1 MPLSSGINTR
11 LNENLLAHIDC
22 CVGHDS
28 STASTTTTTGY
39 AKLIVWASTLGA
51 INCGTAAT
59 VVEAEEKSRFV
70 DHLTVSS
77 RLLGI
82 TKPADS
88 AHGGSLL
95 EDREDARQSRQRHKD
110 EEEEAGSNDS
120 ETFLQG
126 LRDVV
131 AGFLWWDSALEV
143 QAREIWDHVRRSRRG
158 ESRESDMFDG

>member
-11 LNENLLAHIDC
+11 LNDTLLAQLDC
-22 CVGHDS
+22 CVGHDGW
-28 STASTTTTTGY
+28 TASPTTSTEY

-51 INCGTAAT
+51 INCGAGTT
-59 VVEAEEKSRFV
+59 VVEAEQKSRFIG
-70 DHLTVSS
+70 HLAASS
-77 RLLGI
+77 GLLGI
-82 TKPADS
+82 GRPADS
-88 AHGGSLL
+88 ALGGSLL
-95 EDREDARQSRQRHKD
+95 EDRADAGQSRQRHED

-143 QAREIWDHVRRSRRG
+143 QAREIWDHVRTLER
-158 ESRESDMFDG
+158 

>member
-11 LNENLLAHIDC
+11 LNDTLLAQLDC
-22 CVGHDS
+22 CIGHDG
-28 STASTTTTTGY
+28 STASPTTATGY
-39 AKLIVWASTLGA
+39 AKLIIWASTLGA
-51 INCGTAAT
+51 INCGAAT
-59 VVEAEEKSRFV
+59 TIVEAEQKTKFAGY
-70 DHLTVSS
+70 LAVSNEI
-77 RLLGI
+77 LGFG
-82 TKPADS
+82 KPADS
-88 AHGGSLL
+88 AHGGSVL
-95 EDREDARQSRQRHKD
+95 EDREDAGQSRQRHQD
-110 EEEEAGSNDS
+110 EEEAGSSDS